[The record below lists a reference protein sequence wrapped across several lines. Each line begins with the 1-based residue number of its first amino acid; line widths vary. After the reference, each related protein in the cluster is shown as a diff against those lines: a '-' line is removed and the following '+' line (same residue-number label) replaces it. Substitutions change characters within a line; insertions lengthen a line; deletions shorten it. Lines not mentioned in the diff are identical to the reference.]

1 MDFGDIFFIAVFIII
16 IVSNVYKQMKKARL
30 NTSGG
35 QAPVKKPGWKTAL
48 ELVLEEARKQMENQ
62 AKQEPAEAMAGR
74 PTGWEGILQSAP
86 DVNPSEES
94 AQPEKIKLEK
104 PKPEK
109 AREAR
114 RQPAV
119 SRETVADQ
127 VVFETA
133 CMRCGKPMKP
143 IKDQGSGRQSGI
155 VFCEACGEQ
164 HRYQMVHGDMK
175 LSRAGV
181 SGKPP
186 LRLREKQA
194 PATERIVDTL
204 KERMVKPEPAGV
216 EKDYYA
222 AAADK
227 KISQKLSREALRTA
241 VVWAEIL
248 APPVGLR
255 DR

>member
-35 QAPVKKPGWKTAL
+35 QAPVKKSGWKTAL

-114 RQPAV
+114 RQTAV

-175 LSRAGV
+175 LSRAGI
-181 SGKPP
+181 SRNQS
-186 LRLREKQA
+186 RLQEKQSRA
-194 PATERIVDTL
+194 AERTPL
-204 KERMVKPEPAGV
+204 KERPVKPEPAAV
-216 EKDYYA
+216 EKKDYYA
-222 AAADK
+222 VAADK
-227 KISQKLSREALRTA
+227 KIPQKLSQEALRTA

-255 DR
+255 DM

>member
-35 QAPVKKPGWKTAL
+35 EAPVKKPGWKTAL

-94 AQPEKIKLEK
+94 AQPEKI
-104 PKPEK
+104 
-109 AREAR
+109 
-114 RQPAV
+114 
-119 SRETVADQ
+119 
-127 VVFETA
+127 
-133 CMRCGKPMKP
+133 
-143 IKDQGSGRQSGI
+143 
-155 VFCEACGEQ
+155 
-164 HRYQMVHGDMK
+164 QMVHGDMK

-186 LRLREKQA
+186 LRLRERQV
-194 PATERIVDTL
+194 PATERIADTL
-204 KERMVKPEPAGV
+204 KERMVKPGPAAV
-216 EKDYYA
+216 EKKDYYA
-222 AAADK
+222 VAADK
-227 KISQKLSREALRTA
+227 KTPQILSQEALRNA

-255 DR
+255 DM

>member
-35 QAPVKKPGWKTAL
+35 ETPVKKPGWKTTL
-48 ELVLEEARKQMENQ
+48 ELVLEEARKQMEDQ

-74 PTGWEGILQSAP
+74 PSGWEGILQSAP

-94 AQPEKIKLEK
+94 VRPEKI
-104 PKPEK
+104 
-109 AREAR
+109 
-114 RQPAV
+114 Q
-119 SRETVADQ
+119 TV
-127 VVFETA
+127 
-133 CMRCGKPMKP
+133 P
-143 IKDQGSGRQSGI
+143 
-155 VFCEACGEQ
+155 
-164 HRYQMVHGDMK
+164 GDMK
-175 LSRAGV
+175 PSRADV
-181 SGKPP
+181 SGKPALG
-186 LRLREKQA
+186 LRGKQA
-194 PATERIVDTL
+194 PATERIADTL
-204 KERMVKPEPAGV
+204 KERMVKPEPAGA

-227 KISQKLSREALRTA
+227 KMPQKLSREALRTA

-255 DR
+255 DM